1 MRKLFVLTGLFYA
14 LLTGAAPGRLAAA
27 DLPLV
32 DRVIDTIQRY
42 ERMTIFDDVKIEV
55 DDKSTV
61 RLTGR
66 VTTPLKRDEIGER
79 VEKVSGVA
87 SLVNDIH
94 VLPLSPFDAQLRQR
108 VATAIYSYPPFWHYA
123 SMAVPPIH
131 ILVERGYVTLTGRVR
146 SQQDRDLAYARAQ
159 VPGALG
165 VTSELKVDGER

>member
-1 MRKLFVLTGLFYA
+1 MRKLFVLSGVLSA
-14 LLTGAAPGRLAAA
+14 LLVVAGINRVAAA
-27 DLPLV
+27 DLPLI
-32 DRVIDTIQRY
+32 DRVIDTIQHY
-42 ERMTIFDDVKIEV
+42 ERMTIFDDVNIEV
-55 DDKSTV
+55 DAKSTV

-108 VATAIYSYPPFWHYA
+108 VAQAIYSYPPFWHYA

-131 ILVERGYVTLTGRVR
+131 IVVERGHVTLTGRVG

-159 VPGALG
+159 VPGALSI
-165 VTSELKVDGER
+165 TSELKLDGEK

>member
-1 MRKLFVLTGLFYA
+1 MRKLVVLTGLLSA
-14 LLTGAAPGRLAAA
+14 LLIVAAASHIAAA

-32 DRVIDTIQRY
+32 DRVIDTVQRY
-42 ERMTIFDDVKIEV
+42 ERMTIFDDVKIEIY
-55 DDKSTV
+55 DKSTV

-79 VEKVSGVA
+79 VEKVSGVT

-131 ILVERGYVTLTGRVR
+131 IVVERGQVTLTGRVG

-159 VPGALG
+159 VPGAFS
-165 VTSELKVDGER
+165 VTSELKLDGEK